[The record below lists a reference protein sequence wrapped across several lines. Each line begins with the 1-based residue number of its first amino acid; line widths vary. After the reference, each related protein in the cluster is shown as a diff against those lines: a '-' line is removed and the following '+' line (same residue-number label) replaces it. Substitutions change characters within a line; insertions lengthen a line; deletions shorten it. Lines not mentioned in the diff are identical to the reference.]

1 MTYATM
7 LRVLLAFQW
16 AINVRDLAGFKFL
29 LPAGWKRRYPPMDA
43 VARCTAEVISWWMDT
58 RSPLAHLFIESTAG
72 GITYDGGTYIQE
84 PLIYG

>member
-16 AINVRDLAGFKFL
+16 AIDVRDLAGFKFL

-43 VARCTAEVISWWMDT
+43 VTRCTLEVISRSMDMP
-58 RSPLAHLFIESTAG
+58 SPLAHIFIESTAG
-72 GITYDGGTYIQE
+72 GITYDGGTCIQE
-84 PLIYG
+84 SLIYG